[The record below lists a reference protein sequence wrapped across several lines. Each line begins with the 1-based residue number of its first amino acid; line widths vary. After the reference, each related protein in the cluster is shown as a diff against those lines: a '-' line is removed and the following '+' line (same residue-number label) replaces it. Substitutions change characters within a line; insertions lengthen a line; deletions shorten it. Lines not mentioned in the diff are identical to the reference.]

1 MIMKSS
7 AIFVALASIGVL
19 AGCDNILGLDNR
31 DAPGSTLTGRVVFE
45 GEGVGL
51 RSNGVQLE
59 LWEPRYQDQ
68 QYAKIPIYLDQDGS
82 FTARLFDGDYLLNL
96 LPGNGPW
103 VNSSDTTEITLRG
116 QESVDVAVTPYFVI
130 RDPEIIRNA
139 PADPTQGGSIT
150 ATFRVEAIAPANAQ
164 RRVELVGVYVS
175 GTSFADRNVN
185 PFRIGTVPP
194 GQVANNV
201 LERARSA
208 IQTELDTNG
217 TISITVPL
225 PNSVYSTQS
234 PVRREFVFA
243 RVGVKTAG
251 VQELLYSPV
260 VEIAL

>member
-45 GEGVGL
+45 GEGIGL

-82 FTARLFDGDYLLNL
+82 FTSRLFDGEYKLNL
-96 LPGNGPW
+96 LPNNGPW
-103 VNSSDTTEITLRG
+103 VNNSDTTEITLRG
-116 QESVDVAVTPYFVI
+116 QESVDVAVTPYFVV
-130 RDPEIIRNA
+130 REPRFMRNA

-150 ATFRVEAIAPANAQ
+150 ATFRVEAVAPANPQ
-164 RRVELVGVYVS
+164 RQVELVGVYIS
-175 GTSFADRNVN
+175 STSFADRNVN
-185 PFRIGTVPP
+185 PFGISNAAR
-194 GQVANNV
+194 
-201 LERARSA
+201 ERARSE
-208 IQTELDTNG
+208 IQTELDANG

-225 PNSVYSTQS
+225 PSTVYNTQS

-243 RVGVKTAG
+243 RIGVKTTG
-251 VQELLYSPV
+251 VQELLYTPV